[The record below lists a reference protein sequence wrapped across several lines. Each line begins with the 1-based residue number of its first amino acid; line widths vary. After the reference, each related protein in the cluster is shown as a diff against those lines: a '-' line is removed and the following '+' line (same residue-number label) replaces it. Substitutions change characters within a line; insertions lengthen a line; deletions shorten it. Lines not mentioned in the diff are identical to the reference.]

1 MAKQPAPAKKKR
13 VRRSPEDARQH
24 ILDAAVR
31 TLSKHGPA
39 ACGLKEVAED
49 AGISHALITHYFG
62 SYEALVEA
70 AVGEA
75 MRQLRERLISRMLK
89 LQKPTPDEMVQ
100 LYLDIALEPWYGRL
114 LSWAFFNDRDAS
126 SKYVK
131 QLVPQ
136 MKLMAAATEYVF
148 SDNPHGVPNREQAE
162 ALLVAVWATV
172 VGYVAGN
179 AFFWHALGRKPGP
192 ARDRAVREVL
202 GALARGLTLK

>member
-1 MAKQPAPAKKKR
+1 MPKQPAAAKKKR

-39 ACGLKEVAED
+39 ACGLKDVAAD
-49 AGISHALITHYFG
+49 ADVSHALITHYFG
-62 SYEALVEA
+62 TYEALVEA

-75 MRQLRERLISRMLK
+75 MRQLRERLIARLMQLH
-89 LQKPTPDEMVQ
+89 KPTPDTMVQ

-114 LSWAFFNDRDAS
+114 VSWAFFNDRDRS
-126 SKYVK
+126 SSYVK
-131 QLVPQ
+131 QLIPQ
-136 MKLMAAATEYVF
+136 MKLMVAATEYVF
-148 SDNPHGVPNREQAE
+148 SDIPGGPPSREQAE
-162 ALLVAVWATV
+162 ALLVAVWSTV

-192 ARDRAVREVL
+192 PRDRAVREAL
-202 GALARGLTLK
+202 GALARGLTHA